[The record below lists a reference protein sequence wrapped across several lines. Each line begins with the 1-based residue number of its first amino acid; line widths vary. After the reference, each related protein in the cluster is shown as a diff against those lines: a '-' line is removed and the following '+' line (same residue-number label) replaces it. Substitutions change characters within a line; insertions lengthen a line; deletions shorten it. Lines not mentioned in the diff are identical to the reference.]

1 MSPEQQTQQPD
12 PSYDFIL
19 QTPEPPKKTFAEK
32 LNKKALV
39 IALLIIL
46 ALTTVGLIALVDS
59 QAKASEEQI
68 KRLTSVAQMQTEIS
82 RVADIGLAQAE
93 DEDTQERAQAIK
105 DAIDEALQQTLGL
118 LEARGVKPDE
128 EILTATADEEID
140 STLEK
145 TVEFNQFDRSFEK
158 VIDALL
164 VDYQQLLLQASKAG
178 NADEQQICEQQYD
191 TANSMLGLVDKS
203 E

>member
-1 MSPEQQTQQPD
+1 MVIGALAEELGKG
-12 PSYDFIL
+12 L
-19 QTPEPPKKTFAEK
+19 QNPVHGCE
-32 LNKKALV
+32 
-39 IALLIIL
+39 
-46 ALTTVGLIALVDS
+46 
-59 QAKASEEQI
+59 
-68 KRLTSVAQMQTEIS
+68 S
-82 RVADIGLAQAE
+82 R
-93 DEDTQERAQAIK
+93 TR
-105 DAIDEALQQTLGL
+105 L